1 MDEAYITATLYCIT
15 LHDKKSRSVWGI
27 YIGNKKSIK
36 KLTKSKISALNNSEE
51 PFASFLG
58 ECDSP
63 NLGTDASCTDYGV
76 ETIGFLCHSDRQLQK
91 QPRQF
96 CLVLPRVTHCV
107 HVDLAG
113 GREVGGGGETHTV
126 LLASTPSYV
135 LYTSQFEKHLRRP
148 IFQLNKESFPTNLQN
163 HSIYLS

>member
-1 MDEAYITATLYCIT
+1 MRYIYRQLKI
-15 LHDKKSRSVWGI
+15 
-27 YIGNKKSIK
+27 NKKI
-36 KLTKSKISALNNSEE
+36 KISALNNSEE

-76 ETIGFLCHSDRQLQK
+76 ETIGFLRHSDRQLRK

-113 GREVGGGGETHTV
+113 GREVGGGGGGGGGGGETHTV

-135 LYTSQFEKHLRRP
+135 LLLSLRN
-148 IFQLNKESFPTNLQN
+148 I
-163 HSIYLS
+163 